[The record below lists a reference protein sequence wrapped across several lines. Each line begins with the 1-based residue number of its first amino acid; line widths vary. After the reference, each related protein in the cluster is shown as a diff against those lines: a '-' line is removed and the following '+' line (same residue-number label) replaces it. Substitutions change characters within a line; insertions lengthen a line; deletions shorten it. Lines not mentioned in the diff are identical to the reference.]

1 MTKQMAKKSCALSIL
16 HQLRHL
22 GIDNIISVA
31 KSNNNDDDDSIKTSM
46 TTSMQTP
53 ITKTTTTTISTAQSD
68 ATDEKQNA
76 DNSATETPEIIL
88 PTLSEPQ
95 FPITP
100 QFDPAVS
107 PLPSPLITMPKLH
120 QTSKL
125 KLSSV
130 PLKPQSLMP
139 LSIEVPIVV
148 EPPARIE
155 LLPAEILYPH
165 SSNEL
170 DPVTD
175 DEEPDNENKDSIS

>member
-1 MTKQMAKKSCALSIL
+1 MSKQMAKKSCALSIL

-31 KSNNNDDDDSIKTSM
+31 SNNNDNDDDSIKTSM
-46 TTSMQTP
+46 TTSIQTP
-53 ITKTTTTTISTAQSD
+53 IAKTTTTTVSTAQSD
-68 ATDEKQNA
+68 ATDEKQNT
-76 DNSATETPEIIL
+76 DNSATETSEIIL

-107 PLPSPLITMPKLH
+107 PLPSPLITMSKLH
-120 QTSKL
+120 QTSKP
-125 KLSSV
+125 KPSM

-139 LSIEVPIVV
+139 LSIEAPIDV
-148 EPPARIE
+148 EPLARIE
-155 LLPAEILYPH
+155 HLPAEILYPH

>member
-1 MTKQMAKKSCALSIL
+1 MNKQMAKKSCALSIL

-31 KSNNNDDDDSIKTSM
+31 SNNNDEDDSIETST
-46 TTSMQTP
+46 TTSMHTP
-53 ITKTTTTTISTAQSD
+53 ITKTTTTTVSTAQSD
-68 ATDEKQNA
+68 ATDEKQNV
-76 DNSATETPEIIL
+76 DNSAIETPEIIL

-120 QTSKL
+120 QTKP

-139 LSIEVPIVV
+139 LSIEVHIDV
-148 EPPARIE
+148 EPSARIE